1 MSVTS
6 KLAAPR
12 RNVWLAPGRLSGLI
26 TGIRRWIARHPD
38 ATAYL
43 AIVGLVV
50 IWHRG
55 LIFDPGYLGLRDD
68 WPVPP
73 VDWQNAQIATDHM
86 SSWRP
91 NLFGAAETERT
102 MSIYRLYIWGLLAE
116 LVGVDGWLHSRF
128 PIAMIGLAGVLAYQ
142 AAKAFSLV
150 RPAAFAAAVVY
161 MTTPLFLDVF
171 VTGYMPMFIGIALL
185 PKAVQVAHEAFE
197 RPLGVRG
204 FARGFVWIGLSAST
218 IHLSVMMLAVVGAYT
233 IFRAFS
239 APGSRRQRVRRVGC
253 VAAMATSVA
262 LLHPPIAFIAWQLL
276 TIPAAA
282 EVLGAWTREA
292 GVQWIKDV
300 APTLAESLT
309 LTGLPYNY
317 STATSIP
324 GGSAPVFPVIARG
337 LLAGIGLVAPILMR
351 GRARQ
356 LAVVLLLGFLA
367 FTLLGKGSNEPLS
380 IVQEV
385 VDATLLGTVFRNVRY
400 WNIPAGLL
408 LALLIGHVVAYLVAR
423 PPGMQRTAASASV
436 AGVIALSALPFW
448 SGDLAGHLPPYA
460 IDADTVTVMA
470 NVTDLPHT
478 DRMVHVPMLG
488 PSRYASRTGR
498 TSAPGNNPFV
508 LQSPKPTLWVS
519 PQPPLNAPYVAAL
532 YHGLYSPSRYPV
544 DRLLAHG
551 RVQHVVLDPHWESVY
566 AAFILP
572 TGEPW
577 LRSQESHPR
586 PQIAL
591 AAQPGLRRLD
601 ELSAGEVDLYQVM
614 TDPSQRL
621 SVPARVIVG
630 SPSLRPLVTAWHA
643 FDDAGSVTLTSGQAG
658 VAGIEGAPGVAV
670 QHGSEIWL
678 GADPTDLV
686 ASFLPPGLMVAPAD
700 QVFPRHPDASLDWVA
715 TYKNAWW
722 YVDPEVADLTR
733 SIVTKAGGAA
743 FSITVDT
750 QRATREL
757 WVRHFVGPEGSS
769 LTVMLDGRDAGR
781 IQTRDEASYG
791 YRWTRIAV
799 PTDRSGAHTIRVHA
813 DGPGLNAVSQIGL
826 LSTEEIEAAEFQAEQ
841 ALARLPVYTVLPDL
855 GVTDG
860 DRVFHLPL
868 PGAYTVQLAA
878 KPGQN
883 PTVKIDGVQVQLQRI
898 GAKLDSDILA
908 GTVQL
913 EAGTHHLELRTGPR
927 PDPVT
932 VSVTHRPLGSTEFQP
947 CEVRVCEGEVRI
959 EASVPADGRTVS
971 FTGRVVTG
979 VEDSVELTGAQAY
992 PPMTHAIQQVPA
1004 EQRVKIVQIDIPLDP
1019 GSDTASLE
1027 VQHLRPGRPGLAFE
1041 LLDVGVSRLP
1051 HGVSVVLARESQ
1063 RPAPA
1068 DAALTPTSDTST
1080 LAAAVY
1086 HGEPGERLVRL
1097 DVRFDPRWTLKINDR
1112 VVDEQRHVILDGHF
1126 NGWAVR
1132 LAPGDVLTATFTP
1145 QTAYFWIQIV
1155 NLGLLAGMVL
1165 VGWVP
1170 VPRLWRRRR

>member
-1 MSVTS
+1 MSATS
-6 KLAAPR
+6 RLAAPR
-12 RNVWLAPGRLSGLI
+12 RNAWRPSGRLSGLI
-26 TGIRRWIARHPD
+26 TGIRRWITRHPD
-38 ATAYL
+38 ATVYL

-55 LIFDPGYLGLRDD
+55 LIFDAGYLGLRDD
-68 WPVPP
+68 WPIPP
-73 VDWQNAQIATDHM
+73 MDWQNSQIATDHLV
-86 SSWRP
+86 SWRP
-91 NLFGAAETERT
+91 NFFGSAGAERT
-102 MSIYRLYIWGLLAE
+102 MSIYRLYVWGVLAE
-116 LVGVDGWLHSRF
+116 LVGVDGWWSSRF
-128 PIAMIGLAGVLAYQ
+128 PIAMIGLGGVFAYQ
-142 AAKAFSLV
+142 ASKSFGLV

-161 MTTPLFLDVF
+161 MTTPLFLDVY

-197 RPLGVRG
+197 RPPGVRG

-218 IHLSVMMLAVVGAYT
+218 IHLSVMMLAVVGAYA
-233 IFRAFS
+233 IFRTFTAS
-239 APGSRRQRVRRVGC
+239 GSRRQRVRRLGC

-276 TIPAAA
+276 TVPAAA
-282 EVLGAWTREA
+282 DVLGAWTREA

-317 STATSIP
+317 STSTSIP

-337 LLAGIGLVAPILMR
+337 LLTGIGLVAPILMR

-380 IVQEV
+380 VVQEL

-400 WNIPAGLL
+400 WTIPAGLL
-408 LALLIGHVVAYLVAR
+408 LALLVGHAVAYLLAR
-423 PPGMQRTAASASV
+423 PPGMPRTAASASV
-436 AGVIALSALPFW
+436 AGVIAFSALPFW
-448 SGDLAGHLPPYA
+448 SGNLAGHLPPYT

-470 NVTDLPHT
+470 NVHDLPHT
-478 DRMVHVPMLG
+478 DRMLHVPMLG
-488 PSRYASRTGR
+488 PSRYASSSGR

-519 PQPPLNAPYVAAL
+519 PQPPLNAPYFAAL

-544 DRLLAHG
+544 DRLLAQG

-577 LRSQESHPR
+577 LRSHESHPR
-586 PQIAL
+586 PRIAL
-591 AAQPGLRRLD
+591 AGQPGLSRQ
-601 ELSAGEVDLYQVM
+601 EGLSVGAVEVFEV
-614 TDPSQRL
+614 TTTPSQRL
-621 SVPARVIVG
+621 AVPARVIIG

-643 FDDAGSVTLTSGQAG
+643 FDDAGSVTVTSGQVG
-658 VAGIEGAPGVAV
+658 IAGIEGAPGVAV

-678 GADPTDLV
+678 GGDPTDLV
-686 ASFLPPGLMVAPAD
+686 ANFLPQGSMVAPAD
-700 QVFPRHPDASLDWVA
+700 QVFPRHPDASRDWVA

-722 YVDPEVADLTR
+722 YVDPEIADLTR

-743 FSITVDT
+743 FSITVDAEH
-750 QRATREL
+750 ATSEL
-757 WVRHFVGPEGSS
+757 WIRHFVGPEGSA
-769 LTVMLDGRDAGR
+769 LEVTLDAQGVGRV
-781 IQTRDEASYG
+781 QTHEAAMYG
-791 YRWTRIAV
+791 YRWTRISA
-799 PTDRSGAHTIRVHA
+799 PTDRAGAHTIHVRA

-826 LSTEEIEAAEFQAEQ
+826 LSTEEIEVAEAKAEQ

-855 GVTDG
+855 GGTHGNRSFD
-860 DRVFHLPL
+860 LPL

-878 KPGQN
+878 KPVQN
-883 PTVKIDGVQVQLQRI
+883 PTVRIDGVQVQLQRI
-898 GAKLDSDILA
+898 GTELGFDILA
-908 GTVQL
+908 GTVEL
-913 EAGTHHLELRTGPR
+913 EAGTHHLDMGTGPR

-932 VSVTHRPLGSTEFQP
+932 VSVIHRPLGSTEFQP
-947 CEVRVCEGEVRI
+947 CEAPVCEGEVRI

-1051 HGVSVVLARESQ
+1051 HGLSVVLAREPQ

-1068 DAALTPTSDTST
+1068 DAALTPTRDTPT
-1080 LAAAVY
+1080 LAAAEY
-1086 HGEPGERLVRL
+1086 QGEPGERLVRL
-1097 DVRFDPRWTLKINDR
+1097 DVRFDPRWRLKINDQ

-1132 LAPGDVLTATFTP
+1132 LAPGDALTATFTP
-1145 QTAYFWIQIV
+1145 QPAYSWIQMV
-1155 NLGLLAGMVL
+1155 NLGMLAGMVL
-1165 VGWVP
+1165 VGWAP
-1170 VPRLWRRRR
+1170 IPCLWRRRR